1 MNETK
6 LIEKAIEA
14 MNKAYAPY
22 SSFKVGAALLT
33 KSGRIFTGCNV
44 ENASFGLSICA
55 ERVAIFSAVSAGEL
69 QFEKLVVV
77 ADTDSPVSPCG
88 ACRQVMSEFGDFEVL
103 LVNTR
108 GEVVR
113 TRVSELLPRA
123 FKLKEG

>member
-14 MNKAYAPY
+14 MHKAYAPY
-22 SSFKVGAALLT
+22 SNFKVGAALLT

-77 ADTDSPVSPCG
+77 ANTDSPVSPCG

-108 GEVVR
+108 GELVR

>member
-14 MNKAYAPY
+14 MNRAYAPY
-22 SSFKVGAALLT
+22 SNFKVGAALLT

-55 ERVAIFSAVSAGEL
+55 ERVAIFSAVAAGEV

-108 GEVVR
+108 KEVVR

>member
-1 MNETK
+1 MNETE

-14 MNKAYAPY
+14 MHKAYAPY

-33 KSGRIFTGCNV
+33 KSGSIFTGCNV

-55 ERVAIFSAVSAGEL
+55 ERVAIFSAVAAGEV